1 MTEPRIIPPPP
12 TYPPTVGAAKPA
24 PEPRI
29 IVVTPEQPK
38 PPKPKLLNARRIAY
52 NTTAAAVA
60 LAPVF
65 GGYSLATAL
74 GIALHDCRT
83 QASLPGAWALAGGLL
98 AATLYV
104 DRTRSGWIARLLLAT
119 AVIGALLS
127 LPFLDGLLYVI
138 TGVHR

>member
-12 TYPPTVGAAKPA
+12 NYPPTVGVQWIE

-38 PPKPKLLNARRIAY
+38 PDKPRLITGRRIAF
-52 NTTAAAVA
+52 NVTAAAVS

-65 GGYSLATAL
+65 GGYSMATAL

-83 QASLPGAWALAGGLL
+83 ERSLAGAWALAGGLL

-104 DRTRSGWIARLLLAT
+104 DRTRPGWTARLLLAT
-119 AVIGALLS
+119 TVIGALLS
-127 LPFLDGLLYVI
+127 LPVLDGLLYLM
-138 TGVHR
+138 TGVQR

>member
-1 MTEPRIIPPPP
+1 MTEPRLIPPLPS
-12 TYPPTVGAAKPA
+12 YPPTVGAPRPA

-29 IVVTPEQPK
+29 ILVTPEQSMPDK
-38 PPKPKLLNARRIAY
+38 PRLPTGRRIAF
-52 NTTAAAVA
+52 NMTAAAAA

-65 GGYSLATAL
+65 GGYSMATAL

-83 QASLPGAWALAGGLL
+83 EASLPGAWALAGGLL

-104 DRTRSGWIARLLLAT
+104 DRTRRGWTARLLLAA

-127 LPFLDGLLYVI
+127 LPVLDGALYLM
-138 TGVHR
+138 TGVQR